1 MKFLIILMFAIE
13 AVFAITEEFSY
24 IAGDPNG
31 NAKLFFS
38 YF

>member
-1 MKFLIILMFAIE
+1 MKFLIILMFAFE
-13 AVFAITEEFSY
+13 AVLAEEFSY
-24 IAGDPNG
+24 TAGDPNG